1 MFCIKCGKENKAGS
15 TFCTGCGALL
25 SSAGA
30 QSSVQQMPVQ
40 QQTYASQ
47 CAYQPGGTM
56 GAQPG
61 CGGSMQQKQEGC
73 FSAAWHDLTSTP
85 NWIGKLLLLGLISLV
100 LVLNFFAVGYL
111 LLWARDLS
119 FGKREGMP
127 AHIFEGDSFKIGF
140 FACVVSLAY
149 TLCWY
154 LATCLLAVI
163 FGYMSASLLSYGSL
177 YGTGTMLSAVGVTEV
192 VMGLV
197 YLFFVLPLECVSV
210 MRMAVTNRLGAAFN
224 MKEVFFAFKK
234 SYGSL
239 LMATI
244 LPCLVAAAIAIVFSV
259 IVKIIVIVLAGASFA
274 SLGNGYGYQSV
285 DSLVTS
291 IFIQL
296 GWVTC
301 ILFLLFLLLYIFIT
315 PFTFACVYRG
325 TGHWAARIAPEWA
338 SEAMYTNAGGYN
350 AYQQQPYNAA
360 SPYGATSV
368 PGSVVA
374 PAQTPVAAPAV
385 APASAPSA
393 AVAPAAA
400 PTPTSAPTP
409 IPTPAVVPASTPVSS
424 YPSTMANSDNSDTSL
439 LSESDDSGTTLLGG
453 AQADISNISAV
464 ILERSD
470 GVNTRI
476 TSFPATVGKGSA
488 ANVVISGNSA
498 ISRTHVRIS
507 QVGDVIAVEDLGTT
521 NGTTINGNL
530 LAEGELVALNEG
542 DKLGLGKEEFIVHIK
557 R

>member
-15 TFCTGCGALL
+15 TFCTGCGAPL
-25 SSAGA
+25 SGAGV

-47 CAYQPGGTM
+47 SAYQVGGTM

-61 CGGSMQQKQEGC
+61 YGGSTQQKQEGC

-100 LVLNFFAVGYL
+100 PVLNFFAVGYL

-154 LATCLLAVI
+154 LVACLLGGI
-163 FGYMSASLLSYGSL
+163 FGFMSASSLSYGSL
-177 YGTGTMLSAVGVTEV
+177 YGTGTMLSAVGVIEV
-192 VMGLV
+192 VMGLA

-210 MRMAVTNRLGAAFN
+210 MRMALTNRLGEAFN

-239 LMATI
+239 LNATI
-244 LPCLVAAAIAIVFSV
+244 LPCLIAAAIAIVFRV
-259 IVKIIVIVLAGASFA
+259 IVAIIVIVLAGASFA
-274 SLGNGYGYQSV
+274 SLGNGYGYLSV
-285 DSLVTS
+285 DELITS
-291 IFIQL
+291 MFIQL
-296 GWVTC
+296 GWVII
-301 ILFLLFLLLYIFIT
+301 ILFLLCLLLYIFIT

-325 TGHWAARIAPEWA
+325 MGHWAARIAPEWA

-368 PGSVVA
+368 PGSAVA
-374 PAQTPVAAPAV
+374 PTQTPVAAPTP
-385 APASAPSA
+385 APA
-393 AVAPAAA
+393 PA
-400 PTPTSAPTP
+400 
-409 IPTPAVVPASTPVSS
+409 PAVVPASTPVSS
-424 YPSTMANSDNSDTSL
+424 YPSTIPNSDNSDTSL

-453 AQADISNISAV
+453 AQAATSNISAV

-498 ISRTHVRIS
+498 ISRTHVRIL

-521 NGTTINGNL
+521 NGTTINGNP